1 MVFEVCALVLTII
14 FGMLGIY
21 LLIVVRST
29 QRLVDEARQSVVLL
43 NKQLPDILADVQSSV
58 QGIKT
63 TTEALNNGVQ
73 QVAAGVELVARSPVT
88 VATGAINTLRKG
100 IEIWQR
106 IRHKDTGSQVQM
118 AQGKEKQ

>member
-21 LLIVVRST
+21 LLIVVRSA

-88 VATGAINTLRKG
+88 VATGAINTLRRG

-118 AQGKEKQ
+118 AQGKGKQ